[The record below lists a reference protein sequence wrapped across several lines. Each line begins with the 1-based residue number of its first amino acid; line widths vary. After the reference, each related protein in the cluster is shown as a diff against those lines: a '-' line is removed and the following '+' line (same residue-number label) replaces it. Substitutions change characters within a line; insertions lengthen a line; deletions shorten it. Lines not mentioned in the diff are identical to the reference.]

1 MSRRPATGN
10 PARWGLR
17 ARLTAAFALG
27 ALTLSALLAAGS
39 FTGMRSYLISQREAS
54 ATNRTVAQGQTLSDG
69 LRSSGVQPS
78 ELLAGLRTAP
88 DARLL
93 LHLDGRW
100 YGADVGEA
108 VLVPDRLRTDVEAGR
123 AHRQRVSLH
132 GTPQLIVGVPLDG
145 GRAQLYEV
153 FSLEDLDRT
162 LRQTSRLLLLIALLT
177 SVVGA
182 GLGWWTSRRLL
193 RPLGDVIATSRS
205 IGEGRLSARLP
216 ATRDPDVVP
225 FIESFNAMTQAL
237 QERIDRDAR
246 FAADVSHELRS
257 PLTTLSTSLSVLQRR
272 REEMS
277 DRAQRALDLLT
288 EEVARFEQL
297 VQDLLEIS
305 RLDSKQEFEKEPVQ
319 LSKLVLHSPSV
330 ARLPNTPVVVDADA
344 ATAEVRG
351 DKRRLERVL
360 ANLVDNAVR
369 YGGGVESVR
378 VATAARDSANGHAAN
393 APHSGA
399 TVRLVVDDAGPGV
412 PASDRERIFDRFSR
426 GSGSGRDV
434 GRGVGLGL
442 ALVSEQV
449 AAHNGRVWVE
459 DRPGGGARF
468 VVELP
473 RSSS

>member
-1 MSRRPATGN
+1 MSDEPAR
-10 PARWGLR
+10 RWGLR

-27 ALTLSALLAAGS
+27 ALALSALLSIGS
-39 FTGMRSYLISQREAS
+39 FTASRNYLIDQREAS
-54 ATNRTVAQGQTLSDG
+54 ATNRTLAQGQTLSDG
-69 LRSSGVQPS
+69 LRSTGVQPS
-78 ELLAGLRTAP
+78 ELLADLRTAP
-88 DARLL
+88 DARVF

-100 YGADVGEA
+100 YGADVGQA
-108 VLVPDRLRTDVEAGR
+108 VLVPDRMRAEVEAGR
-123 AHRQRVSLH
+123 AQRQRVSS
-132 GTPQLIVGVPLDG
+132 GGSPQLIVGVPLIE
-145 GRAQLYEV
+145 GRAELYEV
-153 FSLEDLDRT
+153 FSLDDLDRT
-162 LRQTSRLLLLIALLT
+162 LRQTSRLFLLIALLT
-177 SVVGA
+177 SAVGA

-193 RPLGDVIATSRS
+193 RPLDDVISTSRS
-205 IGEGRLSARLP
+205 IAEGSLSARLP
-216 ATRDPDVVP
+216 ATRDPDVAP
-225 FIESFNAMTQAL
+225 FVESFNAMTQAL

-272 REEMS
+272 REEMG

-305 RLDSKQEFEKEPVQ
+305 RLDSKQAFEREPVQ

-330 ARLPNTPVVVDADA
+330 ARLPGTPVVVDAEA

-360 ANLVDNAVR
+360 ANLVENAVR

-378 VATAARDSANGHAAN
+378 VATAPDDV
-393 APHSGA
+393 
-399 TVRLVVDDAGPGV
+399 VRLVVDDAGPGV
-412 PASDRERIFDRFSR
+412 PPQDRERIFDRFSR
-426 GSGSGRDV
+426 GSGGGRDV

-442 ALVSEQV
+442 ALVTEQV
-449 AAHNGRVWVE
+449 AAHDGRVWVE

-473 RSSS
+473 RSTQ